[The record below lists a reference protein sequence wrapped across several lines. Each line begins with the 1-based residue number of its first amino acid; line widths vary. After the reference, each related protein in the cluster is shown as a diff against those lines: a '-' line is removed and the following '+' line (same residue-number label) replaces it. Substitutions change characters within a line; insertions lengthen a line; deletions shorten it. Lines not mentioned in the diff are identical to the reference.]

1 MSEIQNFERR
11 RAFAREVAAQFGWQ
25 AGDSGSRCPSN
36 GHGEQAGEVDDRY
49 NDVGYGSRP
58 FRAESGPSHLPT
70 EAEVAGRHEL
80 WLEAV
85 GKS

>member
-1 MSEIQNFERR
+1 MAKQLNFRRGNWLRR
-11 RAFAREVAAQFGWQ
+11 RGRTAVLAKKEKVVT
-25 AGDSGSRCPSN
+25 DPL
-36 GHGEQAGEVDDRY
+36 HTPPLY
-49 NDVGYGSRP
+49 NEVGYGPNP

-70 EAEVAGRHEL
+70 AAEVAGRHEL